1 MTGRSESKG
10 VMLRF
15 SYTEGMSHQ
24 YDPKRL
30 DVNAFARDAGV
41 LSGNELLTKFERL
54 AADAQAPAN
63 DFHVTWEARG
73 ELRSGLGATQDVWLH
88 VSARTTL
95 PMICQR
101 CLEVAEIELQASR
114 SFRFAANEEQAAELD
129 EECEEDVLVFA
140 RDFNLHDLLEDE
152 LLLAMPLVPLH
163 DTCPHEPKMKV
174 VDADFED
181 EPEVKPNPFG
191 LLAGLKIRKT

>member
-1 MTGRSESKG
+1 
-10 VMLRF
+10 
-15 SYTEGMSHQ
+15 MSHQ

-41 LSGNELLTKFERL
+41 LCANELLTNFERL
-54 AADAQAPAN
+54 AADAQAPAH

-73 ELRSGLGATQDVWLH
+73 ELKSGLGATQDVWLH
-88 VSARTTL
+88 LSARTTF

-114 SFRFAANEEQAAELD
+114 SFRFAANEEQAAALD
-129 EECEEDVLVFA
+129 EECEEDVLVYA
-140 RDFNLHDLLEDE
+140 RDFSLHDLVEDE

-163 DTCPHEPKMKV
+163 EICPHEPKMQA

-191 LLAGLKIRKT
+191 LLAGLKTGKI